1 LGATGFNVVSFIKQ
15 ERSCLEASMTEAA
28 EQVPFGAYSTEGMVH
43 RRSPFSVADTVGRL
57 TAAIDAAGAKLFV
70 VVDHSGEAER
80 VGLTLRDT
88 KLLIFGNPVGGTPA
102 MQSSPG
108 TALDLPLKILVWAD
122 DDGAVWMTYLSAEW
136 LAKRHGIPADQA
148 KPLGAVEA
156 LTTKV
161 AASG

>member
-15 ERSCLEASMTEAA
+15 ERSFLEASMTEAA

-80 VGLTLRDT
+80 
-88 KLLIFGNPVGGTPA
+88 VGGTPA